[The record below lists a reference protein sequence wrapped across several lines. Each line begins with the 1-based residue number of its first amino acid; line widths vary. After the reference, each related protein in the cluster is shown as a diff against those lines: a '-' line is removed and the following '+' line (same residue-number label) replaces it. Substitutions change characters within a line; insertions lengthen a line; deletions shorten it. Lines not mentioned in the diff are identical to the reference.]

1 MGLIAVARPRDS
13 IRQVWQRLQVNQS
26 PSGWLAICSRHSQLP
41 PPRIPGVRKLVPLVA
56 LVLVVSACG
65 GTSTGDIQATS
76 APGSG
81 TAAESSAAP
90 DDAQQADDSGAL
102 DFELALSDGST
113 FHLSDE
119 EKPVYLV
126 FWAEW

>member
-1 MGLIAVARPRDS
+1 M
-13 IRQVWQRLQVNQS
+13 QVNQS
-26 PSGWLAICSRHSQLP
+26 PVGSLATSPCDSQL
-41 PPRIPGVRKLVPLVA
+41 RLSKIPGVRKLVPLIA

-65 GTSTGDIQATS
+65 GTSTGDSQATS
-76 APGSG
+76 APVAG

-90 DDAQQADDSGAL
+90 DDAQGADDSGAL

-113 FHLSDE
+113 FRLSDE